1 MDLEFSDDD
10 DSSTAM
16 STETL
21 AANDMIPEWL
31 AEGSDISR
39 LPN

>member
-1 MDLEFSDDD
+1 MAFLDPMDLEFSDDD

-21 AANDMIPEWL
+21 AAIDMIPE
-31 AEGSDISR
+31 
-39 LPN
+39 